1 MKKIFWVAGAALMI
15 VGMAAGDSITM
26 DGTSIVGMIA
36 PIIMI
41 MAGAGIMLMTKE
53 GKR

>member
-1 MKKIFWVAGAALMI
+1 MKKILGIAGATLLL

-26 DGTSIVGMIA
+26 DGTTIVGMVA